1 LERLK
6 QAAVQFPAQVL
17 TRLSRRSEQEQSGD
31 SLRQDPD
38 SLSWA
43 PQSARPLLTERVEPD
58 SVRHPAVAAELVP
71 AKWLLHQPE

>member
-1 LERLK
+1 LGRLK
-6 QAAVQFPAQVL
+6 PAVVQFPAQVP
-17 TRLSRRSEQEQSGD
+17 TRLSQRSEQEQSGD